1 MALQFVKQPDGDA
14 GHVIA
19 TARLCRTED
28 DRLVPDSDPDARWL
42 YCTPGTAIPRAEAE
56 RYGLLGAKAD
66 YKVDDDEPQAQP
78 GEDTPEGPAAKRS
91 RRPADKS
98 RRPAADK
105 TGE

>member
-1 MALQFVKQPDGDA
+1 MALQFVNQPDADA

-28 DRLVPDSDPDARWL
+28 DRLVPDTDPDARWL
-42 YCTPGTAIPRAEAE
+42 YCIPGTPIPRAEAE
-56 RYGLLGAKAD
+56 RYGLLEDKAG
-66 YKVDDDEPQAQP
+66 DEPQPEPQA
-78 GEDTPEGPAAKRS
+78 GEDASEDPVAKRA

-105 TGE
+105 